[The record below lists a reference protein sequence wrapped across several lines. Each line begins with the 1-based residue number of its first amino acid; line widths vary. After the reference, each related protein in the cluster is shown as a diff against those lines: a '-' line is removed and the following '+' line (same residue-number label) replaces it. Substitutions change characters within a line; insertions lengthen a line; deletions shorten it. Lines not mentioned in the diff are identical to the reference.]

1 MERRDYLEQLTSQIR
16 CKKMCPVIAREVEDH
31 IEDQK
36 QAFLEEGMTEAEA
49 EKAAVREM
57 GDPVEVG
64 VEMDQIHRPKMPWKA
79 ILVIALME
87 ILSGIF
93 AAFFL
98 KQSESYG
105 YVAGIRQIFRI
116 AMAFPVMILVCYM
129 DYSWIGK
136 HAKKEKL

>member
-1 MERRDYLEQLTSQIR
+1 M
-16 CKKMCPVIAREVEDH
+16 A
-31 IEDQK
+31 
-36 QAFLEEGMTEAEA
+36 EGMTEEEA
-49 EKAAVREM
+49 EKAAVEEM

-136 HAKKEKL
+136 HARLFAGGYLILGNVL